1 VHENTVFAEGPSVYL
16 NPGKSPGHE
25 RQCVPVFTKYT
36 ESIELL
42 K

>member
-1 VHENTVFAEGPSVYL
+1 VRENTVFTEGPSVYL
-16 NPGKSPGHE
+16 NLGKSPGHE